1 MDFPIWQDVSS
12 DVVQSLIRDINPTH
26 LLQQILTK
34 IFQPNL
40 QPNLHPVALKR
51 KSMKFFALL
60 QLSLFT
66 AATAATAPPMDQQ
79 PLRRPEQ
86 QQRLPPHPPPGHL
99 PVMMGSSG
107 NDSQVQ
113 PAVLLYDILGTQRSL
128 TTFFS
133 LTRMHESTSEPL
145 SDAKTN
151 TTVLAPNNIIIDD
164 LPRKPWENPGDYAA
178 LGEQAYDG
186 SGGKDRADDNM
197 RKFVE
202 AHLVVGTSP
211 WEAGVKAKTA
221 AGTEVWWETKT
232 DKDGNEKRVIM
243 PDEVVVDRVAS
254 RVANGE
260 VWILNGVLNYA

>member
-1 MDFPIWQDVSS
+1 
-12 DVVQSLIRDINPTH
+12 
-26 LLQQILTK
+26 
-34 IFQPNL
+34 
-40 QPNLHPVALKR
+40 
-51 KSMKFFALL
+51 MKFFTLL
-60 QLSLFT
+60 PLSLSLL
-66 AATAATAPPMDQQ
+66 TAATAPPSDQQ
-79 PLRRPEQ
+79 PLRRPDEHRQ

-99 PVMMGSSG
+99 PVMMGPSND

-145 SDAKTN
+145 SDANTN
-151 TTVLAPNNIIIDD
+151 TTVLAPGNVVIDD
-164 LPRKPWENPGDYAA
+164 LPRKPWENPSDYAA

-186 SGGKDRADDNM
+186 SGGKDRADDNL
-197 RKFVE
+197 RRFVE

-211 WEAGVKAKTA
+211 WEAGVKAKSA
-221 AGTEVWWETKT
+221 AGTEVWWEARK

-243 PDEVVVDRVAS
+243 PDEVQVDRVAS

>member
-1 MDFPIWQDVSS
+1 
-12 DVVQSLIRDINPTH
+12 
-26 LLQQILTK
+26 
-34 IFQPNL
+34 
-40 QPNLHPVALKR
+40 
-51 KSMKFFALL
+51 MKFFTLL
-60 QLSLFT
+60 HLSLSLL
-66 AATAATAPPMDQQ
+66 TAATAPPSDQQ
-79 PLRRPEQ
+79 PLRRPDD

-99 PVMMGSSG
+99 PVMMGSSNDNN

-145 SDAKTN
+145 SDANTN
-151 TTVLAPNNIIIDD
+151 TTVLAPGNVVIDD
-164 LPRKPWENPGDYAA
+164 QPRKPWENPSDYAA

-186 SGGKDRADDNM
+186 SGGKDRADDNL
-197 RKFVE
+197 RRFVE

-221 AGTEVWWETKT
+221 AGTEVWWEAKK
-232 DKDGNEKRVIM
+232 DKDGNEQRVIM
-243 PDEVVVDRVAS
+243 PDEVQVDRVAS

-260 VWILNGVLNYA
+260 VWILNGVLNSA

>member
-1 MDFPIWQDVSS
+1 
-12 DVVQSLIRDINPTH
+12 
-26 LLQQILTK
+26 
-34 IFQPNL
+34 
-40 QPNLHPVALKR
+40 
-51 KSMKFFALL
+51 MKFFALL
-60 QLSLFT
+60 PLSLSLL
-66 AATAATAPPMDQQ
+66 TAATAPPSDQQ
-79 PLRRPEQ
+79 PLRRPDE

-99 PVMMGSSG
+99 PVMMGSSND

-145 SDAKTN
+145 SDANTN
-151 TTVLAPNNIIIDD
+151 TTVLAPGNVVIDD
-164 LPRKPWENPGDYAA
+164 LPRKPWENPSDYAA
-178 LGEQAYDG
+178 FGEQAYDG
-186 SGGKDRADDNM
+186 SGGKDRADDNL
-197 RKFVE
+197 RRFVE

-221 AGTEVWWETKT
+221 AGTEVWWEAKK
-232 DKDGNEKRVIM
+232 DEDGNEQRVIM
-243 PDEVVVDRVAS
+243 PDEVQVDRVAS

>member
-1 MDFPIWQDVSS
+1 
-12 DVVQSLIRDINPTH
+12 
-26 LLQQILTK
+26 
-34 IFQPNL
+34 
-40 QPNLHPVALKR
+40 
-51 KSMKFFALL
+51 MKFFTLL
-60 QLSLFT
+60 HLSLSLL
-66 AATAATAPPMDQQ
+66 TAATAPPSDQE
-79 PLRRPEQ
+79 PLRRPDEQQ

-99 PVMMGSSG
+99 PVMMGSSNE

-145 SDAKTN
+145 SDANTN
-151 TTVLAPNNIIIDD
+151 TTVLAPGNVVIDD
-164 LPRKPWENPGDYAA
+164 LPRKPWENPSDYAA

-186 SGGKDRADDNM
+186 SGGKDRADDNL
-197 RKFVE
+197 RRFVE

-221 AGTEVWWETKT
+221 AGTEVWWEAKK

-243 PDEVVVDRVAS
+243 PGEVEVDRVAS